1 MNTNMNGFY
10 LQNLGLNTLKTGIA
24 ESEKKEINRK

>member
-1 MNTNMNGFY
+1 MNTNMKGFY
-10 LQNLGLNTLKTGIA
+10 PQNSGFNTLKTGIA